1 MLNRLFSLIFKFFLW
16 FFIITILWV
25 VVYKFIPIPMT
36 ATMLSNGIKNI
47 GTEDPIFWK
56 NKWANINEISPSYI
70 RAALAAEDQ
79 KFFDHSGFDFEA
91 MQKAFENNS
100 KDGKKI
106 KGGSTISQQTA
117 KNAFLWQHRS
127 YFRKGIEAYFTFL
140 IELIWGK
147 ERILEVY
154 LNIAEMGNGI
164 YGVESASQ
172 EYFNISAKNA
182 NNEQAALVIAVLPS
196 PKKYSAKKPGPYVR
210 KRQKWILRQ
219 MRYIEWPLDEKK

>member
-36 ATMLSNGIKNI
+36 ATMLSNSIKNI
-47 GTEDPIFWK
+47 GTEDPVFWK

-70 RAALAAEDQ
+70 RAVLAAEDQ

-100 KDGKKI
+100 KDSKKI

-140 IELIWGK
+140 IEIIWGK

-172 EYFNISAKNA
+172 EYFNISAKKA